1 MMFVIYRNVNLE
13 VVKILKNLLGCIE
26 FDKSEFFI
34 DVSCEGVSF

>member
-1 MMFVIYRNVNLE
+1 MMFVIYRKVNLD
-13 VVKILKNLLGCIE
+13 VVKILINVLGCIE

>member
-1 MMFVIYRNVNLE
+1 MREIDEVCFRNR
-13 VVKILKNLLGCIE
+13 KILKNLLGCIE